1 MDKLNKKTIRD
12 IDIAGKRVLVRV
24 DFNVPLDI
32 ITGAVTDDSRI
43 QAALPTINY
52 LIERNAKL
60 ILCSHLGRPHGKV
73 VEELRT
79 ARLANRLSQFIDSKV
94 ITMSESVGPKVE
106 QAANKL
112 QSRQV
117 LFLENVRFH
126 PQEEANDPVLA
137 KSLAKLA
144 EIYVNDAFGTAH
156 RAHASNVGVAR
167 YIPAVAGFLMEKEL
181 KALSGIIGNPEHP
194 FAALLGG
201 AKVSDKISLIVN
213 ILDKLDLLLIG
224 GGMAATFLAV
234 NGYKVGLSQVEE
246 DKMDIASKLVT
257 DAGAKGISLLLPVDV
272 MVADS
277 ISNESTGEVVAIS
290 NIPNNR
296 YIVDIG
302 PSTIELFKTK
312 MNNCSSIFWNGPMGV
327 YEIPQFSYGTRE
339 MVKLL
344 AEMNATT
351 VIGGGSTADIV
362 EEMHLSDKMTHV
374 STGGG
379 ASLKFLEGKDLPGV
393 AVLLDK

>member
-1 MDKLNKKTIRD
+1 
-12 IDIAGKRVLVRV
+12 
-24 DFNVPLDI
+24 
-32 ITGAVTDDSRI
+32 
-43 QAALPTINY
+43 
-52 LIERNAKL
+52 
-60 ILCSHLGRPHGKV
+60 
-73 VEELRT
+73 
-79 ARLANRLSQFIDSKV
+79 
-94 ITMSESVGPKVE
+94 MSEAVGPQVE
-106 QAANKL
+106 KAANNL
-112 QSRQV
+112 QAGQV
-117 LFLENVRFH
+117 LFLENVRFR
-126 PQEEANDPVLA
+126 PQEEANDPVFA

-156 RAHASNVGVAR
+156 RAHASNVGVAS

-181 KALSGIIGNPEHP
+181 KALSGIISNPDHP

-213 ILDKLDLLLIG
+213 ILHMLDLLLIG
-224 GGMAATFLAV
+224 GGMAATFLTV
-234 NGYKVGLSQVEE
+234 KGYKVGLSLVEK
-246 DKMDIASKLVT
+246 DKVDIARKLVT
-257 DAGAKGISLLLPVDV
+257 DAGTKGISLLLPVDV

-302 PSTIELFKTK
+302 PSTMGLFKTK
-312 MNNCSSIFWNGPMGV
+312 IEGCSTIFWNGPMGV
-327 YEIPQFSYGTRE
+327 FEIPQFASGTRE

-344 AEMNATT
+344 SELNATT
-351 VIGGGSTADIV
+351 VIGGGSTAEIV

-379 ASLKFLEGKDLPGV
+379 ASLKFLEGKELPGV

>member
-1 MDKLNKKTIRD
+1 LNKKTIRD
-12 IDIAGKRVLVRV
+12 IDIEGKRVLVRV

-32 ITGAVTDDSRI
+32 ITGTITDDSRI

-52 LIERNAKL
+52 LIEHNAKL
-60 ILCSHLGRPHGKV
+60 ILCSHLGRPHGEV

-79 ARLANRLSQFIDSKV
+79 ARLANRLSQLIDTKV
-94 ITMSESVGPKVE
+94 VAVSESVGPQVE

-126 PQEEANDPVLA
+126 PQEEANDPVYA

-167 YIPAVAGFLMEKEL
+167 YLPAVAGFLVEKEL
-181 KALSGIIGNPEHP
+181 NALSGIISNPEHP

-201 AKVSDKISLIVN
+201 AKVSDKIGLIVN
-213 ILDKLDLLLIG
+213 ILHKLDMLLIG
-224 GGMAATFLAV
+224 GGMAATFLTV
-234 NGYKVGLSQVEE
+234 KGCKVGLSSIE
-246 DKMDIASKLVT
+246 DNKVDIARKLVA

-272 MVADS
+272 MVTDS

-302 PSTIELFKTK
+302 PRTIELFKTNIK
-312 MNNCSSIFWNGPMGV
+312 SCATIFWNGPMGV
-327 YEIPQFSYGTRE
+327 CEIPQFASGTRE

-344 AEMNATT
+344 SELNATT
-351 VIGGGSTADIV
+351 VIGGGSTAEIV

-379 ASLKFLEGKDLPGV
+379 ASLKFMEGKDLPGV